1 MVSASPLSDG
11 RVKNLS
17 TLEEVIQNQIQ
28 ASPEKRIT
36 FAEFME
42 LALYHPTEGYYSSG
56 KVGIG
61 KAGDFFTSVSLG
73 ADFGELLA
81 EQLAEIASVLNSPQ
95 PFQVIEMGAGLG
107 NLANDILSYWQVNYF
122 DLFSTIEYSIV
133 EESTA
138 LIEKQKELL
147 KPWLDKGIPINWNSW
162 SDIDDD
168 SMTGCFFSNELV
180 DAFPVHQ
187 VIWKENKLQEIYVS
201 ESSGQWVEVIDGL
214 STLKILDYFQN
225 LNIDFNTDNY
235 PEGYRTEVNLQA
247 LDWLKTVNKKLK
259 QGYLL
264 TIDYGYLA
272 TQYYHPQRSQGTLQ
286 CYYQHRL
293 HSDPYVNVGLQDLTA
308 HVDFTT
314 LENYGKSLGLD
325 KLAFTQQGLF
335 LMSLGLGDRLVDLSS
350 GKYNILEIMQ
360 RRDALHQLIDPR
372 GLGKF
377 GVLLQAKGLTPEQKA
392 RSLKGFTA
400 PQ

>member
-1 MVSASPLSDG
+1 MKSLS
-11 RVKNLS
+11 S
-17 TLEEVIQNQIQ
+17 LEKIIQNRIQ
-28 ASPEKRIT
+28 ANPKKRIT

-42 LALYHPTEGYYSSG
+42 LALYHPSEGYYSSG
-56 KVGIG
+56 QVGIG
-61 KAGDFFTSVSLG
+61 KAGDFFTSVSLS

-81 EQLAEIASVLNSPQ
+81 EQLAEMASVLNSPQ

-107 NLANDILSYWQVNYF
+107 NLANDILSYWQVKHPE
-122 DLFSTIEYSIV
+122 LLQIIEYTII

-138 LIEKQKELL
+138 LIEKQKALL
-147 KPWLDKGIPINWNSW
+147 QPWLNQGVDLNWKNWAEIPDQSI
-162 SDIDDD
+162 I
-168 SMTGCFFSNELV
+168 GCCFSNELI

-187 VIWKENKLQEIYVS
+187 VIWQDGQLQEIYVT
-201 ESSGQWVEVIDGL
+201 ESSEKWTEVIAEL
-214 STLKILDYFQN
+214 STLKILDYFQQ
-225 LNIDFNTDNY
+225 LNIDFNSGNY
-235 PEGYRTEVNLQA
+235 PEGYQTEVNLQA
-247 LDWLKTVNKKLK
+247 LDWLKTVSKKLK

-264 TIDYGYLA
+264 TIDYGYSA

-293 HSDPYVNVGLQDLTA
+293 HSNPYINVGLQDITA

-314 LENYGKSLGLD
+314 LENQGELLRLE
-325 KLAFTQQGLF
+325 KLAFTQQCLF
-335 LMSLGLGDRLVDLSS
+335 LMSLGLGDRLVELSS

-377 GVLLQAKGLTPEQKA
+377 GVLLQAKGLTSEQKA
-392 RSLKGFTA
+392 RSLKGFT
-400 PQ
+400 PLV